1 MTWRGELEVKL
12 NRGEW
17 TRYAMAVI
25 GANAGLVVW
34 LSSGPYSEDPLLDGL
49 IGAAIIAG
57 FLSIVMG
64 VGATM
69 FGSAKN
75 RAALDEIKAGLKDVI
90 EGQKVIIDGQKD
102 IIRLLKELIDRF
114 DAHFGR
120 PNTPPPP
127 SGGEDG
133 GRSAGS

>member
-1 MTWRGELEVKL
+1 M

-25 GANAGLVVW
+25 GANAGLAVW
-34 LSSGPYSEDPLLDGL
+34 LSGGPYSEDPLLDGL

-75 RAALDEIKAGLKDVI
+75 RAALEEIKASLKENTEVLK
-90 EGQKVIIDGQKD
+90 ENTDGQKE
-102 IIRLLKELIDRF
+102 IIRLLKELIVRF
-114 DAHFGR
+114 DAHYG
-120 PNTPPPP
+120 PPSNTPPPP